1 VIGGYWENKHTFH
14 LAEIVAE
21 PITGVFE
28 LRYLGKRWN
37 MNEETGEYYAR
48 EIQNQ
53 RWSARDLHKHW
64 EYIGDEPI
72 DEEE

>member
-1 VIGGYWENKHTFH
+1 VIGGYWQNKHTFR

-21 PITGVFE
+21 PITAVFE
-28 LRYLGKRWN
+28 LRYL
-37 MNEETGEYYAR
+37 ESTIE
-48 EIQNQ
+48 NQ
-53 RWSARDLHKHW
+53 RWCARDLHRHW